1 MSRGKLVNQ
10 KGGKVLFCFF
20 LLGAQSRERGGSRRV
35 KGGNRKARSLCSV
48 QFCPAGGWGWGSGGT
63 VKAMVDAHAPV
74 SSQQRAA
81 EETAFLGLICDL
93 DSLTAPLRVVAL
105 L

>member
-1 MSRGKLVNQ
+1 MKGEKQESWVLVLCPVLSSRGVGLR
-10 KGGKVLFCFF
+10 L
-20 LLGAQSRERGGSRRV
+20 
-35 KGGNRKARSLCSV
+35 
-48 QFCPAGGWGWGSGGT
+48 GGT
-63 VKAMVDAHAPV
+63 VKAMVDAHTPV